1 MGAPWTSSPV
11 TNSTPREASKGN
23 GETYQTLASL
33 AKDELHPPFP
43 WPTATETLQTAGGH
57 PGRARSRS
65 YVGPPRSG
73 SSKSTVFQ
81 APSPGPLP
89 SFWLLPTSLTLQ
101 VLLLLFVQGARGAP
115 AHPAAVSWA
124 PLSEVNTPLFP
135 TTSQVPQL
143 RGHPGSKVTC
153 RARVLQ
159 GQPPG
164 IQSQSTVLGCVHVG
178 HLLPTLPCPLPRL
191 PHPASVSSR
200 FPWAKFPRTGGFCR
214 GCPRVRV
221 EKKDLAGLGGWMKGR
236 HLAAH
241 ESNC

>member
-1 MGAPWTSSPV
+1 MQNLRYTDTKVSIHCFSRIHINRTSCVADNPAL
-11 TNSTPREASKGN
+11 N
-23 GETYQTLASL
+23 
-33 AKDELHPPFP
+33 
-43 WPTATETLQTAGGH
+43 PTCQH
-57 PGRARSRS
+57 R
-65 YVGPPRSG
+65 
-73 SSKSTVFQ
+73 
-81 APSPGPLP
+81 APSHLTHPSGAAAAVCPGG
-89 SFWLLPTSLTLQ
+89 SR
-101 VLLLLFVQGARGAP
+101 GARPSCCRLLG
-115 AHPAAVSWA
+115 